1 MLCELEREDRMAAA
15 LEIRRDLFSPVEL
28 RSRARRERSPR
39 PATRMLAIAK
49 ALEGLTRAEAA
60 RLAGMERQAL
70 RDAVI
75 CYNQEGLAGLR
86 DRSKPGRPSTL
97 SEGKQALLRAKIL
110 QRPGLQDGCREW
122 TLPALCRWIEA
133 RFAKR
138 LHPASLSRIVSGLDL
153 ARQKTR
159 PQHRQADLK
168 AQTAFAKGGSPG
180 L

>member
-1 MLCELEREDRMAAA
+1 MLSDLEGEDGMAAA
-15 LEIRRDLFSPVEL
+15 LEIRRDLYSSVEL
-28 RSRARRERSPR
+28 RSCARRERSPR

-110 QRPGLQDGCREW
+110 QATRPAGRLSGVDLTGPVR
-122 TLPALCRWIEA
+122 LDRGALCQA
-133 RFAKR
+133 
-138 LHPASLSRIVSGLDL
+138 PASRQPVPDRERAGSRATEDP
-153 ARQKTR
+153 T
-159 PQHRQADLK
+159 
-168 AQTAFAKGGSPG
+168 TAPAS
-180 L
+180 